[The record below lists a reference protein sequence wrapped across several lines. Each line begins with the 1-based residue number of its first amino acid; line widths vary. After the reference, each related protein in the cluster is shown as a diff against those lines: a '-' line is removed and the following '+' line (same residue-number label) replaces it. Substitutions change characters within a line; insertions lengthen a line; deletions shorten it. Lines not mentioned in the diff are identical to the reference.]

1 MDIREYHQR
10 TKHRPE
16 AYAKGPES
24 IDWEAQPEPFRS
36 YEGCDIVALP
46 LGALNT
52 PTQWHQLWQQDK
64 PAGGSLRTVMD
75 VACMLEIS
83 LALSAW
89 KQYGGSSWSLRVNP
103 SSGNLHPTECYVLAS
118 GVDGLVDGVYHY
130 RADLHALELR
140 CRFASV
146 NSVSPSLALAFTS
159 VHWRE
164 AWKYG
169 ERAFRYCQHDVGHAL
184 ASVSY
189 AAATL
194 GVNPADIRPLMIT
207 DYELAALTGIDR
219 TDDYPQGAE
228 AEHPDC
234 LITLNRGES
243 GALAVS
249 DWLSLAKQ
257 GSWTGTANVL
267 DKRHFYEWDVIEE
280 AAQATRIKERPAPV
294 HTEYCATP
302 AIISQG
308 VRAEDK
314 AAQII
319 YQRRSAQAF
328 DQSAGAI
335 SQQTFFTLLDHTLS
349 RQSCPPWNA
358 LPSVNGV
365 QLFVFV
371 HKVEGLKPGLY
382 ALIRDGDASE
392 FQHRMR
398 EQFVW
403 ESVEDAPE
411 HLGLYCLLN
420 AGTQRTAA
428 NISCQQAIAGDS
440 AFSLG
445 MLADM
450 RGLEAQPYQYR
461 QLFWQAGAIGQSL
474 YLEAE
479 AEGLRGTGIGCY
491 YDDFMHDL
499 LGLSGES
506 GEDYQVLYH
515 FTVGVPLTDHR
526 ITTWR
531 PYQDRR

>member
-1 MDIREYHQR
+1 MDILEYHRR
-10 TKHRPE
+10 TKHRPD
-16 AYAKGPES
+16 AYAKGPAS
-24 IDWEAQPEPFRS
+24 IDWEAQPDPFRR
-36 YEGCDIVALP
+36 YDGCDIVALP
-46 LGALNT
+46 LEGMQAPST
-52 PTQWHQLWQQDK
+52 WASLWQDS
-64 PAGGSLRTVMD
+64 GDRSLTTVRD
-75 VACMLEIS
+75 VGCLLELS

-140 CRFASV
+140 CCFTSV
-146 NSVSPSLALAFTS
+146 NSDSPSLALGFTS

-184 ASVSY
+184 ASISY

-194 GVNPADIRPLMIT
+194 GVNAADIRPLMIT
-207 DYELAALTGIDR
+207 DDELAALTGIDR
-219 TDDYPQGAE
+219 AEDYPEGAE

-234 LITLNRGES
+234 LITLS
-243 GALAVS
+243 GGKSGSLTGS
-249 DWLSLAKQ
+249 DWLSLAQQ
-257 GSWTGTANVL
+257 GSWKGIANVL
-267 DKRHFYEWDVIEE
+267 DRRHFYEWDVIEE
-280 AAQATRIKERPAPV
+280 AAQATRILERPAPD
-294 HTEYCATP
+294 HPEYCETP

-308 VRAEDK
+308 IRATDK

-335 SQQTFFTLLDHTLS
+335 SQQTFFTLLDHTLA
-349 RQSCPPWNA
+349 RRHCPPWNA
-358 LPSVNGV
+358 LPSVNGIN
-365 QLFVFV
+365 LFVFV
-371 HKVEGLKPGLY
+371 HKVDGLKPGLY
-382 ALIRDGDASE
+382 ALIRDAESSE
-392 FQHRMR
+392 FQNRMR

-403 ESVEDAPE
+403 ESVDGAPE

-450 RGLEAQPYQYR
+450 RGLEAEPYQYR
-461 QLFWQAGAIGQSL
+461 QLFWQAGAIGQTL
-474 YLEAE
+474 YLDAE

-499 LGLSGES
+499 LGLSA
-506 GEDYQVLYH
+506 EDYQVLYH

-531 PYQDRR
+531 PYQERR

>member
-1 MDIREYHQR
+1 MDIREYHRR
-10 TKHRPE
+10 TQHRPD

-24 IDWEAQPEPFRS
+24 IDWDAQPDPFRS
-36 YEGCDIVALP
+36 YEGCDIIALP

-52 PTQWHQLWQQDK
+52 STQWHQLWQQDK
-64 PAGGSLRTVMD
+64 PADGSLRTVMD
-75 VACMLEIS
+75 VACLLEIS

-103 SSGNLHPTECYVLAS
+103 SSGNLHPTECYVLAC
-118 GVDGLVDGVYHY
+118 GIDGLVDGVYHY

-146 NSVSPSLALAFTS
+146 MSESSSLALAFTS

-194 GVNPADIRPLMIT
+194 GVPPNAIRPVPIA
-207 DYELAALTGIDR
+207 DHELEALTGINR
-219 TDDYPQGAE
+219 TQDYPEGAE

-234 LITLNRGES
+234 LITLSQDKNGS
-243 GALAVS
+243 LMAS
-249 DWLSLAKQ
+249 DWLALAQ
-257 GSWTGTANVL
+257 NGSWTGTANVL
-267 DKRHFYEWDVIEE
+267 DKRHFYEWDVIKE
-280 AAQATRIKERPAPV
+280 AAQATRILERPALRHP
-294 HTEYCATP
+294 EYCETP

-328 DQSAGAI
+328 DQSASAI
-335 SQQTFFTLLDHTLS
+335 SQQTFFTLLDHTLA
-349 RQSCPPWNA
+349 RQNYPPWNT

-371 HKVEGLKPGLY
+371 HKVEGLQPGLY
-382 ALIRDGDASE
+382 ALIRDGEVSE
-392 FQHRMR
+392 FQSRMR

-403 ESVEDAPE
+403 ERVYGAPE
-411 HLGLYCLLN
+411 HLGFYCLLN

-450 RGLEAQPYQYR
+450 RGLESEPYQYR
-461 QLFWQAGAIGQSL
+461 QLFWQAGAIGQTL

-499 LGLSGES
+499 LGLSGE
-506 GEDYQVLYH
+506 DYQVLYH

-531 PYQDRR
+531 PYQERR